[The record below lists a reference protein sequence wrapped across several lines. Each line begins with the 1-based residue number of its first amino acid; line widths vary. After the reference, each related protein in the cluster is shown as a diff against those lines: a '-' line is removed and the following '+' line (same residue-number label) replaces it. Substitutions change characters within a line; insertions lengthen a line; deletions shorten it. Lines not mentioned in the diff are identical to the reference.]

1 MSKVQFK
8 NREQGAALVVGLIM
22 LLLLTMLVS
31 SAFTMSSVNLKS
43 VGNMQTRDEALAAA
57 NTAIELVVSTDFT
70 AAPKETRSNVDIDN
84 DGNVDYVVDIA
95 TPVCIQESL
104 AQVVAPSSENLSM
117 SSNTWNT
124 VWSVNATV
132 SDSKTGGS
140 VQVRSGV
147 RVLLTDAKKNA
158 VCP

>member
-1 MSKVQFK
+1 MNNIKFK
-8 NREQGAALVVGLIM
+8 GGEQGAALVVGLIM

-43 VGNMQTRDEALAAA
+43 VGNMQVREEALAAA

-70 AAPKETRSNVDIDN
+70 ASPKQTRSNVDIDN
-84 DGNVDYVVDIA
+84 DGTVDYVVEIA
-95 TPVCIQESL
+95 TPECIQASL

-124 VWSVNATV
+124 VWSLDARV
-132 SDSKTGGS
+132 SDEKTSGA